1 MIREDLDALLAMPV
15 SIRRDAEKILF
26 ALEDMPDGYNATTS
40 DLARDVLGY
49 PQGTDNAGLFDLDL
63 AIRLLAESHGLK
75 IDGDHHG
82 NIPEGLP
89 FNLDYYVWHKANA
102 AANGKFPTGAN
113 PEERDYRYVHDD
125 IVADA
130 IAEILTKAL
139 PAYAVPTELR
149 FDARDVC
156 ACDAEILTVGCD
168 FSIGVFDFEMSMQFF
183 TGGGTMIYPGCPI
196 PEPRVT
202 SAEISCEGSDD
213 EGRSLAYEW
222 TYDKPEWRAA
232 ANAPQWQR
240 IDEFKKKW
248 QDIWRDDVE

>member
-1 MIREDLDALLAMPV
+1 MSV
-15 SIRRDAEKILF
+15 RDARLLPGAPRRPAADHVVGPGGRFRIKTVCF
-26 ALEDMPDGYNATTS
+26 DGCGNVCEVPG
-40 DLARDVLGY
+40 VLGDFETGSCTLTFGIVR
-49 PQGTDNAGLFDLDL
+49 PA
-63 AIRLLAESHGLK
+63 A
-75 IDGDHHG
+75 
-82 NIPEGLP
+82 
-89 FNLDYYVWHKANA
+89 WHKTNA

-113 PEERDYRYVHDD
+113 PEERDYRYVHND

-149 FDARDVC
+149 FDARDVL

-240 IDEFKKKW
+240 IDEFKKKL
-248 QDIWRDDVE
+248 QDIWRDDAE